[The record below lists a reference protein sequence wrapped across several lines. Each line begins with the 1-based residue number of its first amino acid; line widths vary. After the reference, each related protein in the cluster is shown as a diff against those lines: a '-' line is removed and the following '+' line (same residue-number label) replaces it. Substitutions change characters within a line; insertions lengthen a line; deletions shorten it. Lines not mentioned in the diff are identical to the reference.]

1 MIARDIEVLVD
12 PERMVL
18 WIAPLFGLL
27 VGSFLN
33 VCIVR
38 WPALESVVKPRSR
51 CPQCGNLIAWYDNI
65 PVLSWLVLR
74 AKCRHCKLPIPWRY
88 PLIEMVTGLIWL
100 WAAWQYGYSLETLRA
115 ALFGTLLLGIAVTDA
130 REYIIPD
137 EFSIGGT
144 ALGILFAFAPFVLGH
159 SHPHALGW
167 REALIGAAVGFALLW
182 LVAWLGSKAF
192 GKDAMGGG
200 DIKMMAMIGA
210 FLGWQG
216 VLLTVFLGA
225 LFGTLIFL
233 PLKLMGRE
241 KLVPFGIFLAIGS
254 ALCWVLGP
262 AMIEWYS
269 RAMLG

>member
-1 MIARDIEVLVD
+1 MNPVTFVLLLAGV
-12 PERMVL
+12 
-18 WIAPLFGLL
+18 FGLL
-27 VGSFLN
+27 AGSFLN

-38 WPALESVVKPRSR
+38 WPARESVIKPRSR

-74 AKCRHCKLPIPWRY
+74 ARCRHCNLPIPWRY
-88 PLIEMVTGLIWL
+88 PLIELATACIWVA
-100 WAAWQYGYSLETLRA
+100 AAWKYGYSVEALRA

-144 ALGILFAFAPFVLGH
+144 ALGILFAFVAPLTGMPLD
-159 SHPHALGW
+159 PHALLW
-167 REALIGAAVGFALLW
+167 TQALLGAAIGFGALW
-182 LVAWLGSKAF
+182 IVAYLGTKAF

-216 VLLTVFLGA
+216 VLLSLFLGA
-225 LFGTLIFL
+225 VCGTLVFL
-233 PLKLMGRE
+233 PLKLAGRD
-241 KLVPFGIFLAIGS
+241 KLVPFGIFLALG
-254 ALCWVLGP
+254 AAVCWVAGP
-262 AMIEWYS
+262 ALVDWYA
-269 RAMLG
+269 RTMLK